1 MKKVRLTMKKKRLTM
16 SEVIKEI
23 QYNAHS
29 EYNVPLL
36 NITLSDLPEWY
47 NAYKENYSFI
57 DEFVVTKFSDYV
69 LDNYE
74 SVNGTITPAVLVAF
88 LKRKSNSFYML
99 RKLTYDK
106 LWEIESITF
115 NPINNYDSH
124 KKSTMVRT
132 GAEND
137 LNNKLYE
144 KMTENT
150 QNGSV
155 VDSLEKS
162 GTETVATKN
171 NQTETNARELNTAT
185 NVTAKNNQS
194 VTVTDT
200 KRQSY
205 KDSHTLTA
213 YANNEVDATERTYA
227 GDGDTNIT
235 TFSGDG
241 DTNNTT
247 NTGTD
252 TTTKSYT
259 GDADTT
265 EQSFNQR
272 KDEKTT
278 TYNDL
283 KTIVSENVTK
293 DTEERTKTYNAVTDT
308 FEEMQSGNIGV
319 TTSTAM
325 LQEFVQF
332 YGNYSFF
339 ECLIGDFVQFICRAD
354 FETGVE

>member
-1 MKKVRLTMKKKRLTM
+1 MMKKRLTM
-16 SEVIKEI
+16 AEVIKRI
-23 QYNAHS
+23 QYNADS
-29 EYNVPLL
+29 ESNVPLL
-36 NITLSDLPEWY
+36 NITLTASDLPEWY
-47 NAYKENYSFI
+47 NAYKANYSFI
-57 DEFVVTKFSDYV
+57 DDFVFTKFSDYV
-69 LDNYE
+69 LDGYE
-74 SVNGTITPAVLVAF
+74 APNGVVTLAVLESF

-132 GAEND
+132 GSEND
-137 LNNKLYE
+137 VNNKDYQ
-144 KMTENT
+144 KTTENT

-155 VDSLEKS
+155 VDTLEKS

-171 NQTETNARELNTAT
+171 NQSETNTRELNTST
-185 NVTAKNNQS
+185 DVSTKNNQS

-200 KRQSY
+200 KKQSY
-205 KDSHTLTA
+205 TDKHTLTA

-227 GDGDTNIT
+227 GDGDTNVT
-235 TFSGDG
+235 NFSGDA
-241 DTNNTT
+241 DTTNTT
-247 NTGTD
+247 NSGTD
-252 TTTKSYT
+252 TTTKTYA

-265 EQSFNQR
+265 EQSFANR

-283 KTIVSENVTK
+283 KNATTESVTK

-308 FEEMQSGNIGV
+308 FEETQSGNIGV

-332 YGNYSFF
+332 YGDYSFF
-339 ECLIGDFVQFICRAD
+339 ERLIGDFVHFICRSD
-354 FETGVE
+354 FETEVE

>member
-1 MKKVRLTMKKKRLTM
+1 MKKRLTM
-16 SEVIKEI
+16 AEVIRRI

-36 NITLSDLPEWY
+36 NITLTNLPEWY

-57 DEFVVTKFSDYV
+57 DEFVVTKFSDFV
-69 LDNYE
+69 LDDFTA
-74 SVNGTITPAVLVAF
+74 VDGTVTLAVLVAF

-132 GAEND
+132 GSEND
-137 LNNKLYE
+137 VNNKDFL
-144 KMTENT
+144 KTIENT

-171 NQTETNARELNTAT
+171 NQSETNTRELNTAT
-185 NVTAKNNQS
+185 DVSTKNNQS

-200 KRQSY
+200 KKQSY
-205 KDSHTLTA
+205 TDKHTLTA

-227 GDGDTNIT
+227 GDGDTNVT
-235 TFSGDG
+235 NFSGDA
-241 DTNNTT
+241 DTTNTT

-252 TTTKSYT
+252 TTTKTYT

-265 EQSFNQR
+265 EQSFNNR
-272 KDEKTT
+272 KDEKIT

-283 KTIVSENVTK
+283 RTTVNENIKTDK
-293 DTEERTKTYNAVTDT
+293 EERTKTYNSVTDT
-308 FEEMQSGNIGV
+308 FEETQSGNIGV

-325 LQEFVQF
+325 LSEFVDF

-339 ECLIGDFVQFICRAD
+339 ERLISDFVQFICRAD
-354 FETGVE
+354 FETEVE

>member
-1 MKKVRLTMKKKRLTM
+1 MKKKRLTM
-16 SEVIKEI
+16 AEVIKHI
-23 QYNAHS
+23 QYNIHS
-29 EYNVPLL
+29 ELNVPLL
-36 NITLSDLPEWY
+36 NITLTELPEWY
-47 NAYKENYSFI
+47 SAYKEQYSFI
-57 DEFVVTKFSDYV
+57 DEFVVTKFSDFV

-74 SVNGTITPAVLVAF
+74 APDGVVTLAVLESF

-124 KKSTMVRT
+124 TKSTTTRT
-132 GAEND
+132 GSEND
-137 LNNKLYE
+137 INNKEYQ
-144 KMTENT
+144 KTIENE

-162 GTETVATKN
+162 GSETVATKN
-171 NQTETNARELNTAT
+171 NQKETNARELNTAVDVST
-185 NVTAKNNQS
+185 KNNQS
-194 VTVTDT
+194 MTVTDT
-200 KRQSY
+200 KKQSY
-205 KDSHTLTA
+205 TDKHTLTA

-227 GDGDTNIT
+227 GDGDTNVT
-235 TFSGDG
+235 NFSGEA
-241 DTNNTT
+241 DTTNTK

-252 TTTKSYT
+252 TLTKSYT
-259 GDADTT
+259 GEADTT
-265 EQSFNQR
+265 EQSFNNR

-278 TYNDL
+278 TYNNL

-293 DTEERTKTYNAVTDT
+293 DTEERTKTYNKVTDT
-308 FEEMQSGNIGV
+308 FEEMKSGNIGI

-325 LQEFVQF
+325 LSEYLDF

-339 ECLIGDFVQFICRAD
+339 ERLISDFIQFICRVD
-354 FETGVE
+354 FETEAE